1 MELSNRLEK
10 SKIENM
16 SKLELIQLVNELEE
30 TKELQEKFLLNISHD
45 LRNPL
50 NVILSVL
57 QCLKFDDESNDNKLI
72 YKKNEYKDIIRRNS
86 LKIVK
91 LIDNLI
97 DSSKLE
103 KNYYNLKKAN
113 VEIINMIEST
123 VTSIEKYAESKGISI
138 IFDTNIEE
146 LICSVDPEA
155 IDRIIMNLLSNAIKF
170 SPKDSEILV
179 TVFVGDKD
187 INISV
192 KDQGEGISEEDQ
204 KVIFNRFVQAS
215 KRKSNEHSG
224 SGIGLDLVNY
234 LCAAH
239 GGTVSLYSKEGK
251 GSQFTV
257 TIPIVVLKNQDV
269 NYEIG
274 GRSKVEQLEVEF
286 SDIYL

>member
-10 SKIENM
+10 NKIESM
-16 SKLELIQLVNELEE
+16 SRFELIQLINELKE
-30 TKELQEKFLLNISHD
+30 TKDLQEKFLLNISHD

-57 QCLKFDDESNDNKLI
+57 QCLKYDDEKSDKKLRD
-72 YKKNEYKDIIRRNS
+72 KRNEYKDIIRRNS

-103 KNYYNLKKAN
+103 KNYYNLKKSN
-113 VEIINMIEST
+113 VEIISMIEST
-123 VTSIEKYAESKGISI
+123 VTSTEKYAESKGIKI
-138 IFDTNIEE
+138 IFDTNVEE
-146 LICSVDPEA
+146 LICAVDPEA
-155 IDRIIMNLLSNAIKF
+155 IDRIVMNLLSNAIKF
-170 SPKDSEILV
+170 SPKDSQILL
-179 TVFVGDKD
+179 TVNADDKD
-187 INISV
+187 IKISV
-192 KDQGEGISEEDQ
+192 EDEGEGISEEDQ

-234 LCAAH
+234 LCLAH
-239 GGTVSLYSKEGK
+239 GGSVSLYSEESR
-251 GSQFTV
+251 GSKFIV
-257 TIPIVVLKNQDV
+257 NIPITILKDKEI